1 MLFFSPCWGMITSL
15 QLSLTVLWWVYATVH
30 EWLMYCS
37 SRQLLSLPHSSYRGH
52 WFAISPG
59 VMLHTQVSLFT
70 TRYSIFCVPRTSI
83 VVESH
88 CVAPGSKSACIK
100 YSASVALSTST
111 VFLWTAVFISMQAEW
126 RRVSPQP
133 PAPPPSWS
141 TQEVLSNPD
150 WEDRWLWIGEPNV
163 KVGGVWRR
171 GR

>member
-1 MLFFSPCWGMITSL
+1 MLLFFPCWGMITSL

-70 TRYSIFCVPRTSI
+70 TRYSIFCVPCTSI

-126 RRVSPQP
+126 RS
-133 PAPPPSWS
+133 
-141 TQEVLSNPD
+141 
-150 WEDRWLWIGEPNV
+150 
-163 KVGGVWRR
+163 GGVCLLSLLLLPLREVRR
-171 GR
+171 RFYQTLTGKTDGFE